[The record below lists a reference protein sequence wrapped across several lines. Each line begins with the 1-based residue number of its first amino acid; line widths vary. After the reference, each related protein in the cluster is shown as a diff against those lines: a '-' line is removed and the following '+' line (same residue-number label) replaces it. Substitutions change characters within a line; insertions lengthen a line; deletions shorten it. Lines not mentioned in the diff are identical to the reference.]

1 MMQHSPLICL
11 LPGMTQQYP
20 VYHRLLPLLPSARVV
35 PFIEPQPDET
45 LQAYARR
52 MAPLFSRDCFI
63 GGVSFG
69 GILAQ
74 EISRIVQPHGCIVIA
89 SIQHPS
95 HLPPRLRMLR
105 TLGGRWM
112 DRLLR
117 ATGRLAESVPASV
130 RTSSTA
136 RLRKLSGEAGR
147 WHRWAT
153 GAVLDWQPAASQ
165 DVPLTHIHGD
175 KDTTFPVG
183 RTTADIIISGGK
195 HALPVSHPEETAAA
209 IRRFATTVHANR
221 DAISR

>member
-1 MMQHSPLICL
+1 MKPPFPLLCL

-35 PFIEPQPDET
+35 PFIEPQPDES
-45 LQAYARR
+45 LHAYAHR
-52 MAPLFSRDCFI
+52 MAPQFSRDCFI

-74 EISRIVQPHGCIVIA
+74 EISRIIQPQGCIVIA

-95 HLPPRLRMLR
+95 QLPPRLRMLR
-105 TLGGRWM
+105 TLGGRRT

-117 ATGRLAESVPASV
+117 ATGRLAESVPTRV
-130 RTSSTA
+130 RTPSTA
-136 RLRKLSGEAGR
+136 RLRKLSGDAGR

-153 GAVLDWQPAASQ
+153 GAVLDWQPPTSMN
-165 DVPLTHIHGD
+165 VPLTHIHGD
-175 KDTTFPVG
+175 ADTTFPVSY
-183 RTTADIIISGGK
+183 TTADTIISGGK

-209 IRRFATTVHANR
+209 IRRFAENALAGSDTTKR
-221 DAISR
+221 